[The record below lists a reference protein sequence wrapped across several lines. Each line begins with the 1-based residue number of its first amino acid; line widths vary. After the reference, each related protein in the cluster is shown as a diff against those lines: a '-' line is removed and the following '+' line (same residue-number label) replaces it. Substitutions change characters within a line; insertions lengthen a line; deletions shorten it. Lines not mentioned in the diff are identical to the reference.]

1 MIPLNPSAYKTL
13 GLTSVLLLTLS
24 GCVRVDFDKALS
36 TTNEAAADFTG
47 GNLQL
52 HQTQEQQEASRSRAD
67 ALLEETLT
75 QVSAI
80 EVALK
85 NSPSVQ
91 QLLANHWA
99 AASSI
104 SVSGGIPNP
113 VFEFSRLS
121 SDSELE
127 IERILA
133 IGLLDLIRLPQR
145 QQQAKLRLQ
154 ASQIQMTAD
163 VIDLVTAVRQTWINA
178 VVAQEFANYAEQ
190 VLKSAEAS
198 AELAERMQAI
208 GNFNALSRARQ
219 QAFYS
224 DAATGLALARHNALA
239 AREKLVRTLGLDDRQ
254 AKAMKLPG
262 RLPEIPGEPI
272 STAKVSEVSAESRLD
287 VGIAMSDLKAVTAQQ
302 GIQLLGEVI
311 DVEIETERNTVWAE
325 GERESISGYA
335 LGIEIPIFSG
345 IDQVRNKLNATSLAA
360 ASALEQVTRAATS
373 HLRESYSAYR
383 TTYDVAKHYRDEV
396 VPLQQ
401 LVSEENVLN
410 YNGMIIG
417 IFELLADSRKQIQT
431 VQDSINAT
439 GQFWLADAALRASM
453 IGKPTSTMIA
463 MSSGA
468 ESGGDGEGH

>member
-1 MIPLNPSAYKTL
+1 MTL
-13 GLTSVLLLTLS
+13 AGRSGYRDIGVTSVLLLMLT
-24 GCVRVDFDKALS
+24 GCVQVDFQSSLS
-36 TTNEAAADFTG
+36 TTNESAASFTG

-52 HQTQEQQEASRSRAD
+52 NQTSEQRQASRSRAD
-67 ALLEETLT
+67 ALLQEPLSQVAAVEVVLT
-75 QVSAI
+75 
-80 EVALK
+80 

-99 AASSI
+99 SASSI
-104 SVSGGIPNP
+104 AVSGGIPNP

-145 QQQAKLRLQ
+145 QQQARLRLQ
-154 ASQIQMTAD
+154 AGQIQMTAD
-163 VIDLVTAVRQTWINA
+163 VIDLVTSVRQSWINA
-178 VVAQEFANYAEQ
+178 VVAQEYSNYAEQ

-198 AELAERMQAI
+198 AELAARMQAI

-239 AREKLVRTLGLDDRQ
+239 AKENLVRTLGLDDSQ
-254 AKAMKLPG
+254 SGELKLPE
-262 RLPEIPGEPI
+262 RLPDIPEEPI
-272 STAKVSEVSAESRLD
+272 SSATVTEIATESRID
-287 VGIAMSDLKAVTAQQ
+287 VSIALSNLKAVTAQQ
-302 GIQLLGEVI
+302 GLQLLGEII
-311 DVEIETERNTVWAE
+311 DIEIEAERNTVWSE

-335 LGIEIPIFSG
+335 VGVEIPIFSR
-345 IDQVRNKLNATSLAA
+345 IDQVRNKLNANSLAA
-360 ASALEQVTRAATS
+360 ASALEQATRAANS

-383 TTYDVAKHYRDEV
+383 TSFDVAKHYRDEV

-431 VQDSINAT
+431 VQASINAT

-468 ESGGDGEGH
+468 ESGGDGEDH

>member
-1 MIPLNPSAYKTL
+1 MTLQRLSGFRTIGVASA
-13 GLTSVLLLTLS
+13 LLLTLT
-24 GCVRVDFDKALS
+24 GCVRVDFDKSLS

-52 HQTQEQQEASRSRAD
+52 HQTKEQREASRIRAD

-99 AASSI
+99 SASSI

-113 VFEFSRLS
+113 MFEFSRLS

-127 IERILA
+127 IERVLA

-163 VIDLVTAVRQTWINA
+163 VIDLVTSVRQAWINA
-178 VVAQEFANYAEQ
+178 VVTQEYSNYAEQ

-198 AELAERMQAI
+198 AELAARMQAI
-208 GNFNALSRARQ
+208 GNFNAISRARQ

-224 DAATGLALARHNALA
+224 DAATGLALARHSALA
-239 AREKLVRTLGLDDRQ
+239 ARENLVRTLGLDDKQ
-254 AKAMKLPG
+254 AMAMRLPK
-262 RLPEIPGEPI
+262 RLPEIPEEPI
-272 STAKVSEVSAESRLD
+272 SSSTVTEIAIESRLD
-287 VGIAMSDLKAVTAQQ
+287 VGMAMSNLKAVTAQQ
-302 GIQLLGEVI
+302 GIQLLGEI
-311 DVEIETERNTVWAE
+311 FDVEIEAARNTVWAE

-360 ASALEQVTRAATS
+360 ASALEQVTRSANS

-383 TTYDVAKHYRDEV
+383 TSYDVAKHYRDEV